1 MVRHRWQTRNDTRE
15 QPAPARVR
23 WSLSRGVLICLTVG
37 VIVWIG
43 VSLVVR
49 PFSGGARELQT
60 VELHQE
66 AHAPDSAD
74 SSPAVEYAS
83 PETTGTTPEQAA
95 SELLVHV
102 VGAVRKPGVYELDSG
117 ARALEAL
124 EAAGGATKE
133 AATEVVNLAAEVADG
148 QQIWIPTRS
157 EAEEMPAQ
165 AQAGGQP
172 GGTGAEATVNVNT
185 ADAAGL
191 EALPGIGP
199 ALAGRIVDF
208 RERNGPFQNV
218 SDLGAVSG
226 IGPVLL
232 EQLGDLVAF

>member
-1 MVRHRWQTRNDTRE
+1 M
-15 QPAPARVR
+15 R

-49 PFSGGARELQT
+49 PFSGGGRELQT
-60 VELHQE
+60 VELHETVEPHEE
-66 AHAPDSAD
+66 AHAQDSAAGAP
-74 SSPAVEYAS
+74 SAAPAVPS
-83 PETTGTTPEQAA
+83 TGPEGSGTTPERGA
-95 SELLVHV
+95 SGVLVHV
-102 VGAVRKPGVYELDSG
+102 VGAVREPGVYELESG

-124 EAAGGATKE
+124 EAAGGATTE
-133 AATEVVNLAAEVADG
+133 AATEIVNLAAEVSDG

-157 EAEEMPAQ
+157 EAEEMPAPIQ
-165 AQAGGQP
+165 SAGQP
-172 GGTGAEATVNVNT
+172 GGTGAEAAVNVNT

-191 EALPGIGP
+191 EVLPGIGP

-208 RERNGPFQNV
+208 RERNGPFKDV
-218 SDLGAVSG
+218 GDLGAVSG